1 MVRLNVTRE
10 LDEHLAVKREHFSAI
25 QAHQLSLI
33 ATSWI
38 YEAIPCLTAPWDEG
52 LRDLTF
58 PGQRLERAI
67 RRRTADAR
75 TLRAHETKDVVH
87 AQVSIGMGGKKRGDG
102 LPLPRVVRAPHHH
115 AHLAVLRRSRTK
127 TRTRSEFEFGFH
139 FIGETGNCKD
149 SFP

>member
-10 LDEHLAVKREHFSAI
+10 LDEHLAVKREHFPAI
-25 QAHQLSLI
+25 QAHQLPLI
-33 ATSWI
+33 ATGWI
-38 YEAIPCLTAPWDEG
+38 YEAIPCLTTPWDEG
-52 LRDLTF
+52 LRDLAL

-75 TLRAHETKDVVH
+75 TLSAHETKDVVH
-87 AQVSIGMGGKKRGDG
+87 TQVPIGMGCKKRGDS

-139 FIGETGNCKD
+139 FIGEARNCKD

>member
-10 LDEHLAVKREHFSAI
+10 LDEHLAVKREHFPAI
-25 QAHQLSLI
+25 QAHQLPLI

-38 YEAIPCLTAPWDEG
+38 YEAIPCLTAPWDED
-52 LRDLTF
+52 LRDLTL

-87 AQVSIGMGGKKRGDG
+87 TQVSIGVGGKKRGDG
-102 LPLPRVVRAPHHH
+102 LPQRPGWYQPVPRGLEAKI
-115 AHLAVLRRSRTK
+115 AEKLALQK
-127 TRTRSEFEFGFH
+127 ELDQ
-139 FIGETGNCKD
+139 K
-149 SFP
+149 SFKEKK